1 MTAQKKK
8 TVRKKIDGN
17 QFVNKGTGETL
28 ASTHPGIRSVNT
40 IDDDI
45 VIMHS
50 KEFVVIDSTAFQY
63 ISKHFSVTDIGRILK
78 MADMTY
84 GEYNILYN
92 GSVPHDNKT
101 LMEALEYSRNKF
113 ATFMKRLERK
123 SIIYYISGYFDDKP
137 AKYIM
142 LNPHL
147 ARKRK
152 TINRECLDVFKD
164 IKLLK

>member
-1 MTAQKKK
+1 MTHKK
-8 TVRKKIDGN
+8 TTRKKVDGE
-17 QFVNKGTGETL
+17 QFVDKDTGETL
-28 ASTHPGIRSVNT
+28 ESAHPGVRSVNT
-40 IDDDI
+40 VDDDV

-50 KEFVVIDSTAFQY
+50 KEFVVIDSVAFQY
-63 ISKHFSVTDIGRILK
+63 IAQNFSVTDIGRILK

-92 GSVPHDNKT
+92 GDVPHSKDT
-101 LMEALEYSRNKF
+101 LMEAMEYSRNKF
-113 ATFMKRLERK
+113 ASFMKRLERK
-123 SIIYYISGYFDDKP
+123 SIVYYITGYFNDKP

-152 TINRECLDVFKD
+152 TINRECFEAFQD
-164 IKLLK
+164 IKKIQI

>member
-1 MTAQKKK
+1 MTHKKK
-8 TVRKKIDGN
+8 TTRKKVDGD
-17 QFVNKGTGETL
+17 QFVDKDTGETL
-28 ASTHPGIRSVNT
+28 ASVHPGVRSVNSV
-40 IDDDI
+40 DDDV

-50 KEFVVIDSTAFQY
+50 KEFVVIDSIAFQY
-63 ISKHFSVTDIGRILK
+63 IARNFSVTDIGRILK

-92 GSVPHDNKT
+92 GSVPHDKAS
-101 LMEALEYSRNKF
+101 LMEAMEYSRNKF
-113 ATFMKRLERK
+113 ASFMKRLERK

-152 TINRECLDVFKD
+152 TINRECFEAFQD
-164 IKLLK
+164 IKKIEA